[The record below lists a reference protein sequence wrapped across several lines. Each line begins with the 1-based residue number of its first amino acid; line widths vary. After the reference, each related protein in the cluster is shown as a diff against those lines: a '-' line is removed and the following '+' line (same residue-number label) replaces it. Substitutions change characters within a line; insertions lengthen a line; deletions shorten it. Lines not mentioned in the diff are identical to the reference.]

1 MRKSWRREDHV
12 TETPSHTATTNLQLR
27 LPQRPPYSKYCTVE
41 NTKQEKLWNR
51 VPSSKPVNRPQ
62 HCKSSMTLGH
72 NMAKAT
78 WQRLPNS
85 KVEQQ
90 RPQCNKGSMTEA
102 TTWQKQHDRGHKT
115 ANAAWKR
122 QNSTTQQNCTTEST
136 TWQNCAIE
144 STTQQN
150 RTTESTTQQNHT
162 TALHSREHHCT
173 TEATT
178 QQKQQRLPHRISCTT
193 ETTQQSVTQQR
204 PPHNRGHT
212 AKAIQQRP
220 PRQSQ
225 AIMVNTSNIATFTQ
239 LFTQLL
245 RTRVCWAEQIMSAGL
260 SGACVL
266 FLIYKC

>member
-1 MRKSWRREDHV
+1 M
-12 TETPSHTATTNLQLR
+12 Q
-27 LPQRPPYSKYCTVE
+27 QR
-41 NTKQEKLWNR
+41 
-51 VPSSKPVNRPQ
+51 Q
-62 HCKSSMTLGH
+62 HDRGH
-72 NMAKAT
+72 NMAKAA
-78 WQRLPNS
+78 W
-85 KVEQQ
+85 Q
-90 RPQCNKGSMTEA
+90 RPQHSKSSMKEA
-102 TTWQKQHDRGHKT
+102 TKRQKQHE
-115 ANAAWKR
+115 R

-150 RTTESTTQQNHT
+150 RATESTTQQNHA

-220 PRQSQ
+220 PGQSQ
-225 AIMVNTSNIATFTQ
+225 AIMVNTSNIAMFTQ

-245 RTRVCWAEQIMSAGL
+245 RTECWAEQIMSAGL